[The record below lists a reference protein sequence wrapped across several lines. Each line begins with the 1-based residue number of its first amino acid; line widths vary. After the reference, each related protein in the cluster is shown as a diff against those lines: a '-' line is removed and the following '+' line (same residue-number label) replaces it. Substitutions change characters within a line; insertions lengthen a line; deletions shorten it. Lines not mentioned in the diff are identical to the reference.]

1 MTIQQLFSLLA
12 SVLTHPAVIGVTV
25 VLAIYVNIVF
35 YVVYYR
41 KRVPQPKQKR
51 AKPATPTPETQEGE
65 GEKEAKPAKPGR
77 KKGGKQAK
85 EEASEDEETVE

>member
-1 MTIQQLFSLLA
+1 MTIQQLFTLLS

-41 KRVPQPKQKR
+41 KRVPQPKPKR
-51 AKPATPTPETQEGE
+51 VKPANPAPEAQEGE
-65 GEKEAKPAKPGR
+65 GENEAKPAKPAR
-77 KKGGKQAK
+77 KKGGKRAK
-85 EEASEDEETVE
+85 DEAFGDEETVE